1 MKAIRVH
8 NPGGL
13 EAMRLEEIPLPTPGE
28 GEVRVKI
35 EAIGINF
42 IDVYKRSGIY
52 ALPTPFTLGEEAA
65 GVVEAV
71 GGGVSGV
78 KIGERVAW
86 ANVMGAYAEYAVVPV
101 EKLVRVPEG
110 LDSRTAAALMLQGM
124 TAHYL
129 TRSTYP
135 LKAGE
140 TCVVHAGA
148 GGVGLL
154 LIQMAKMFG
163 ARVIATASS
172 EEKRALAR
180 EAGADHTLPYE
191 GFDQGVLEL
200 TGGKKADVVYD
211 GVGQATWEGSLNSL
225 RVRGML
231 VLYGQSSGPVPPF
244 DPQVLNRKGGLY
256 LTRPSLWHYTQD
268 RGELEWRAGEV
279 LRWAAEGR
287 LKVRIGAQ
295 FPLEQAAQAHA
306 KLQGRETVGKVLL
319 IPSGAG

>member
-8 NPGGL
+8 TPGGL
-13 EAMRLEEIPLPTPGE
+13 EAMQLEEIPVPAPGE
-28 GEVRVKI
+28 GQVLVRVQ
-35 EAIGINF
+35 AAGVNF
-42 IDVYKRSGIY
+42 IDIYKRSGIY
-52 ALPTPFTLGEEAA
+52 ALPTPFTVGEEAA

-71 GGGVSGV
+71 GPGVGGV
-78 KIGERVAW
+78 KPGERVAW
-86 ANVMGAYAEYAVVPV
+86 ANVMGAYAEYALVPA
-101 EKLVRVPEG
+101 EKLVRIPEG

-129 TRSTYP
+129 TKSTYP

-140 TCVVHAGA
+140 TCVVHAAA

-154 LIQMAKMFG
+154 LIQIAKMIG

-172 EEKRALAR
+172 EEKRTLAR

-191 GFDQGVLEL
+191 NFDQRVLEI

-225 RVRGML
+225 RVRGMM

-268 RGELEWRAGEV
+268 RAELEWRAGEIMQWV
-279 LRWAAEGR
+279 AEGR

-306 KLQGRETVGKVLL
+306 KLQGRETTGKVLL
-319 IPSGAG
+319 IP

>member
-13 EAMRLEEIPLPTPGE
+13 EAMRLEEIPVPVPGE
-28 GEVRVKI
+28 GQALVRL
-35 EAIGINF
+35 EAVGVNF

-52 ALPTPFTLGEEAA
+52 KLDTPFTVGEEAA

-71 GGGVSGV
+71 GPGVSGLRP
-78 KIGERVAW
+78 GDRVAY
-86 ANVMGAYAEYAVVPV
+86 ANVMGAYAEYAVVPAD
-101 EKLVRVPEG
+101 KLVRVPEG

-129 TRSTYP
+129 VKSTYP

-154 LIQMAKMFG
+154 LIQMAKMAG
-163 ARVIATASS
+163 ARVISTASS
-172 EEKRALAR
+172 EAKRALAR
-180 EAGADHTLPYE
+180 GAGADHTLPYE
-191 GFDQGVLEL
+191 GFEQGVLEI
-200 TGGKKADVVYD
+200 TGGQKADVVYD

-268 RGELEWRAGEV
+268 RAELEWRAGEI

-287 LKVRIGAQ
+287 LQVRIGAE
-295 FPLEQAAQAHA
+295 FPLEQAAEAHA
-306 KLQGRETVGKVLL
+306 KLQGRETTGKVLL
-319 IPSGAG
+319 IP

>member
-8 NPGGL
+8 TPGGL
-13 EAMRLEEIPLPTPGE
+13 EAMQLEEIPVPAPGE
-28 GEVRVKI
+28 GQVLVRVQ
-35 EAIGINF
+35 AAGVNF
-42 IDVYKRSGIY
+42 IDIYKRSGIY
-52 ALPTPFTLGEEAA
+52 ALPTPFTVGEEAA

-71 GGGVSGV
+71 GPGVGGV
-78 KIGERVAW
+78 KPGERVAW
-86 ANVMGAYAEYAVVPV
+86 ANVMGAYAEYALVPA
-101 EKLVRVPEG
+101 EKLVRIPEG

-140 TCVVHAGA
+140 TCVVHAAA

-154 LIQMAKMFG
+154 LIQIAKMIG

-172 EEKRALAR
+172 EEKRTLAR

-191 GFDQGVLEL
+191 NFDQRVLEI

-225 RVRGML
+225 RVRGMM

-268 RGELEWRAGEV
+268 RAELEWRAGEIMQWV
-279 LRWAAEGR
+279 AEGR

-306 KLQGRETVGKVLL
+306 KLQGRETTGKVLL
-319 IPSGAG
+319 IP

>member
-1 MKAIRVH
+1 MKAIRIH
-8 NPGGL
+8 TPGGL
-13 EAMRLEEIPLPTPGE
+13 EAMQLEEIPVPVPGE
-28 GEVRVKI
+28 GQALVRL
-35 EAIGINF
+35 EAVGVNF

-52 ALPTPFTLGEEAA
+52 KLDTPFTLGEEAA

-71 GGGVSGV
+71 GPGVSGLRP
-78 KIGERVAW
+78 GDRVAY
-86 ANVMGAYAEYAVVPV
+86 ANVMGAYAEYAVVPAD
-101 EKLVRVPEG
+101 KLVRVPEG
-110 LDSRTAAALMLQGM
+110 LDSRSAAALMLQGM

-129 TRSTYP
+129 VKSTYP
-135 LKAGE
+135 LKVGE

-154 LIQMAKMFG
+154 LIQMAKMAG

-180 EAGADHTLPYE
+180 EAGADHSLPYE

-268 RGELEWRAGEV
+268 RAELEWRAGEV
-279 LRWAAEGR
+279 LHWAAEGQ

-306 KLQGRETVGKVLL
+306 KLQGRETSGKVLL
-319 IPSGAG
+319 VP

>member
-1 MKAIRVH
+1 MQ
-8 NPGGL
+8 
-13 EAMRLEEIPLPTPGE
+13 LEEIPVPAPGE
-28 GEVRVKI
+28 GQVLVRVQ
-35 EAIGINF
+35 AAGVNF
-42 IDVYKRSGIY
+42 IDIYKRSGIY
-52 ALPTPFTLGEEAA
+52 ALPTPFTVGEEAA

-71 GGGVSGV
+71 GPGVGGV
-78 KIGERVAW
+78 KPGERVAW
-86 ANVMGAYAEYAVVPV
+86 ANVMGAYAEYALVPA
-101 EKLVRVPEG
+101 EKLVRIPEG

-129 TRSTYP
+129 AKSTYP

-140 TCVVHAGA
+140 TCVVHAAA

-154 LIQMAKMFG
+154 LIQIAKMIG

-172 EEKRALAR
+172 EEKRTLAR

-191 GFDQGVLEL
+191 NFDQRVLEI

-225 RVRGML
+225 RVRGMM

-268 RGELEWRAGEV
+268 RAELEWRAGEIMQWV
-279 LRWAAEGR
+279 AEGR

-306 KLQGRETVGKVLL
+306 KLQGRETTGKVLL
-319 IPSGAG
+319 IP

>member
-8 NPGGL
+8 TPGGL
-13 EAMRLEEIPLPTPGE
+13 EAMRLEEIPVPVAGE
-28 GEVRVKI
+28 GQVLVRVQ
-35 EAIGINF
+35 AVGVNF
-42 IDVYKRSGIY
+42 IDIYKRSGIY
-52 ALPTPFTLGEEAA
+52 ALPTPFTVGEEAA

-71 GGGVSGV
+71 GPGVSGV
-78 KIGERVAW
+78 KPGDRVAW
-86 ANVMGAYAEYAVVPV
+86 ANVVGAYAEYAAVPA

-129 TRSTYP
+129 LKSTYP

-140 TCVVHAGA
+140 TCVIHAGA

-154 LIQMAKMFG
+154 LIQMARMIG

-172 EEKRALAR
+172 EAKRALAR

-191 GFDQGVLEL
+191 NFDQGVLEL

-225 RVRGML
+225 RVRGMM

-268 RGELEWRAGEV
+268 RAELEWRAGEV
-279 LRWAAEGR
+279 LQWAAEGR

-295 FPLEQAAQAHA
+295 FPLEQAAEAHA
-306 KLQGRETVGKVLL
+306 RLQGRETTGKVLL
-319 IPSGAG
+319 IP

>member
-8 NPGGL
+8 NPGGP
-13 EAMRLEEIPLPTPGE
+13 EAMRLEEIPVPAPGE
-28 GEVRVKI
+28 GQVLVRI
-35 EAIGINF
+35 EAVGVNF

-52 ALPTPFTLGEEAA
+52 ALPTPFVVGEEAA

-71 GGGVSGV
+71 GPGVSGV
-78 KIGERVAW
+78 KAGERVAW
-86 ANVMGAYAEYAVVPV
+86 ANVMGAYAEYAVVPA

-129 TRSTYP
+129 AKSTYP

-154 LIQMAKMFG
+154 LIQMAKMIG

-180 EAGADHTLPYE
+180 EAGADHALPYE
-191 GFDQGVLEL
+191 GFEQGVLEL

-268 RGELEWRAGEV
+268 RAELEWRAGEV

-306 KLQGRETVGKVLL
+306 KLQGRETTGKVLL
-319 IPSGAG
+319 IP

>member
-8 NPGGL
+8 TPGGL
-13 EAMRLEEIPLPTPGE
+13 EAMQLEEIPVPAPGE
-28 GEVRVKI
+28 GQVLVRVQ
-35 EAIGINF
+35 AAGVNF
-42 IDVYKRSGIY
+42 IDIYKRSGIY
-52 ALPTPFTLGEEAA
+52 ALPTPFTVGEEAA

-71 GGGVSGV
+71 GPGVGGV
-78 KIGERVAW
+78 KPGERVAW
-86 ANVMGAYAEYAVVPV
+86 ANVMGAYAEYALVPA
-101 EKLVRVPEG
+101 EKLVRIPEG

-129 TRSTYP
+129 AKSTYP

-140 TCVVHAGA
+140 TCVVHAAA

-154 LIQMAKMFG
+154 LIQIAKMIG

-172 EEKRALAR
+172 EEKRTLAR

-191 GFDQGVLEL
+191 NFDQRVLEI

-225 RVRGML
+225 RVRGMM

-268 RGELEWRAGEV
+268 RAELEWRAGEIMQWV
-279 LRWAAEGR
+279 AEGR

-306 KLQGRETVGKVLL
+306 KLQGRETTGKVLL
-319 IPSGAG
+319 IP

>member
-8 NPGGL
+8 TPGGL
-13 EAMRLEEIPLPTPGE
+13 EAMRLEEIPVPVAGE
-28 GEVRVKI
+28 GQVLVRVQ
-35 EAIGINF
+35 AVGVNF
-42 IDVYKRSGIY
+42 IDIYKRSGIY
-52 ALPTPFTLGEEAA
+52 ALPTPFTVGEEAA

-71 GGGVSGV
+71 GPGVSGV
-78 KIGERVAW
+78 KPGDRVAW
-86 ANVMGAYAEYAVVPV
+86 ANVVGAYAEYAAVPA

-129 TRSTYP
+129 LKSTYP

-140 TCVVHAGA
+140 TCVIHAGA

-154 LIQMAKMFG
+154 LIQMARMIG

-172 EEKRALAR
+172 EAKRALAR

-191 GFDQGVLEL
+191 NFDQGVLEL

-225 RVRGML
+225 RVRGMM

-268 RGELEWRAGEV
+268 RAELEWRASEV
-279 LRWAAEGR
+279 LQWAAEGR

-295 FPLEQAAQAHA
+295 FPLEQAAEAHA
-306 KLQGRETVGKVLL
+306 RLQGRETTGKVLL
-319 IPSGAG
+319 IP

>member
-8 NPGGL
+8 TPGGP
-13 EAMRLEEIPLPTPGE
+13 EAMRLEEIPVPTPGE
-28 GEVRVKI
+28 GQVLVKV
-35 EAIGINF
+35 EAAGVNF

-52 ALPTPFTLGEEAA
+52 ALPTPFTVGEEAA

-71 GGGVSGV
+71 GPGVSEV
-78 KIGERVAW
+78 KAGERVAW
-86 ANVMGAYAEYAVVPV
+86 ANVMGAYAEYALVPA
-101 EKLVRVPEG
+101 EKLVRIPEG

-129 TRSTYP
+129 ARSTYP

-140 TCVVHAGA
+140 TCVVHAAA

-154 LIQMAKMFG
+154 LIQIAKMIG

-191 GFDQGVLEL
+191 NFDQRVLEI

-225 RVRGML
+225 RVRGMM

-268 RGELEWRAGEV
+268 RAELEWRAGEIMQWV
-279 LRWAAEGR
+279 AEGR

-295 FPLEQAAQAHA
+295 FPLEQASQAHA
-306 KLQGRETVGKVLL
+306 KLQGRETTGKVLL
-319 IPSGAG
+319 IP

>member
-13 EAMRLEEIPLPTPGE
+13 EAMRLEEIPVPVPGE
-28 GEVRVKI
+28 GQVLVKI
-35 EAIGINF
+35 EAVGVNF
-42 IDVYKRSGIY
+42 IDIYKRSGIY
-52 ALPTPFTLGEEAA
+52 ALPTPFTVGEEAA

-71 GGGVSGV
+71 GPGVGGVKPGD
-78 KIGERVAW
+78 RVAY
-86 ANVMGAYAEYAVVPV
+86 ANVMWAYAEYAVVPA

-110 LDSRTAAALMLQGM
+110 LDSRAAAALMLQGM

-129 TRSTYP
+129 VKSTYP

-154 LIQMAKMFG
+154 LIQMAKMAG

-172 EEKRALAR
+172 EAKRALAR

-268 RGELEWRAGEV
+268 RAELEWRAGEV
-279 LRWAAEGR
+279 LQWAAEGR
-287 LKVRIGAQ
+287 LKVRIGAE
-295 FPLEQAAQAHA
+295 FPLEQAAEAHA
-306 KLQGRETVGKVLL
+306 RLQGRETTGKVLL
-319 IPSGAG
+319 IP